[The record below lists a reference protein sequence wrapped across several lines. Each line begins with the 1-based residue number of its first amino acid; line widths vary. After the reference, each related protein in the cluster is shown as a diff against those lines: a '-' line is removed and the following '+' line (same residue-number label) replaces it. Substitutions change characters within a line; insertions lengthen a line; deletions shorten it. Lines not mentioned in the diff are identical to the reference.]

1 MTKEDYNQYLRR
13 IREANPKEPLFGK
26 LRAGYSAINVIY
38 MKAALKRLPK
48 ETIEE
53 KEGKEEDIEELISTN
68 PVVKELWKR
77 KGQLFRERAK
87 YSNSFHEC
95 KIDAERRAVSEA
107 ILGVW
112 RQIQDI
118 EGKIEFYT
126 RHGTLPE
133 GAERF
138 PLPDDPISLMKKLN
152 SIRAQIS
159 QRQQRL
165 RELAQMPD
173 SEATKGVRIQ
183 KIEAELAELRLYRGH
198 AEKKA
203 NIYEGRLETSES
215 A

>member
-1 MTKEDYNQYLRR
+1 MTKEQYNEYLRR
-13 IREANPKEPLFGK
+13 IRDTNPKEPLFGK

-48 ETIEE
+48 KEVEDAPSPDVEE
-53 KEGKEEDIEELISTN
+53 EENSAN
-68 PVVKELWKR
+68 PVVKELWIR
-77 KGQLFRERAK
+77 KGQLFRARAK
-87 YSNSFHEC
+87 HSNSFHEC
-95 KIDAERRAVSEA
+95 KTDADRRAVSEA

-118 EGKIEFYT
+118 EGKIEFYA

-138 PLPDDPISLMKKLN
+138 PVPDDPIALMKKIN

-159 QRQQRL
+159 QRQQKL
-165 RELAQMPD
+165 RAMALLPNSDPE
-173 SEATKGVRIQ
+173 KVIKIQ
-183 KIEAELAELRLYRGH
+183 KIEAELAELKLYRGH

-203 NIYEGRLETSES
+203 NIHEGRLETGQS